1 MSQTYYWMKQAQ
13 IIAKQ
18 ALPFDV
24 PVGALI
30 VKEADNL
37 AESKLISI
45 AYNQRE
51 LNNKISSHAEII
63 AIEKA
68 AQKLN
73 DWRLDNYTL
82 YITLEPCLMCCGA
95 ILQSRLKKIIFG
107 AYDKKN
113 GFSFSLKKY
122 ADIQVIGGIL
132 EEECELLLS
141 DFFQSLRQKNL
152 QCKDKKH

>member
-1 MSQTYYWMKQAQ
+1 MKQAQ

-95 ILQSRLKKIIFG
+95 ILQSRLKKIVFG
-107 AYDKKN
+107 
-113 GFSFSLKKY
+113 
-122 ADIQVIGGIL
+122 
-132 EEECELLLS
+132 
-141 DFFQSLRQKNL
+141 
-152 QCKDKKH
+152 